1 MKMDIQEIAWKSL
14 DWIYLVQ
21 DRDKW
26 WALLNIPMHLWVL
39 QCSGN
44 FLANCWTVSF
54 WRRRTFCGVSF
65 SVAWLVVW
73 LGWVA

>member
-1 MKMDIQEIAWKSL
+1 MKVDLQEIAWKDL

-26 WALLNIPMHLWVL
+26 WALLNILMNRWVS
-39 QCSGN
+39 QSSGN

-54 WRRRTFCGVSF
+54 WKRHTFHGVRF
-65 SVAWLVVW
+65 SVAWL
-73 LGWVA
+73 

>member
-44 FLANCWTVSF
+44 FLANC
-54 WRRRTFCGVSF
+54 
-65 SVAWLVVW
+65 
-73 LGWVA
+73 